1 MKESESYKAFLDDEL
16 DPIDEIFESERSGND
31 LLKDCV
37 LVGTASEVIKANRV
51 INLLCVLLFIES
63 LMLLWMASK

>member
-16 DPIDEIFESERSGND
+16 DPIDEIFEGERSNND
-31 LLKDCV
+31 LLKDCM
-37 LVGTASEVIKANRV
+37 LIGTVDEVAKANKV

-63 LMLLWMASK
+63 LMLLWMATK